1 MGNDYSVK
9 IDSTQALELTEKFQN
24 TNGAKFKVVLI
35 DDDEMCL
42 RVAKHKIESLYKN
55 GVEVQTYNKFEDFE
69 KSGVRADV
77 VVLDYMY
84 EQQFGHTNGLSLL
97 VKLKMLKPAPEVYML
112 TGHSH
117 MNIAVQAMKSGA
129 ADYIVKG
136 EGCYERL
143 NQNIAVVI
151 RKRSVLE
158 RRTSLL
164 SLFSKR
170 MGF

>member
-1 MGNDYSVK
+1 MRNDYSVVLDVAK
-9 IDSTQALELTEKFQN
+9 AAELTANYQKV
-24 TNGAKFKVVLI
+24 NGNKFKVALI

-42 RVAKHKIESLYKN
+42 RVAKHRIELMYKN
-55 GVEVQTYNKFEDFE
+55 GVDVLTFKKYDEFE
-69 KSGVRADV
+69 KNGLEADV

-84 EQQFGHTNGLSLL
+84 EQQYGHTNGLSLL
-97 VKLKMLKPAPEVYML
+97 VKLKLLKPAPEVYML

-143 NQNIAVVI
+143 NQNIFQAIKKKSLV
-151 RKRSVLE
+151 E